1 MLINDLETGVGDQ
14 VQGVTGEVA
23 PVGKALLEWIDAV
36 LPSLHTRVGRE
47 TVLEEVQLGAG
58 AQYAV

>member
-1 MLINDLETGVGDQ
+1 MLINDLETGLGDHGQ
-14 VQGVTGEVA
+14 RVAGEVA

-36 LPSLHTRVGRE
+36 LPSLDTRVGCE

-58 AQYAV
+58 AQHPV